1 MDINYIE
8 EIISEKIGLA
18 PDSIGHRGMARAVEE
33 RLKTLNLSNIDAYIN
48 LFKTDPHEIERFIEK
63 VVVHESWFF
72 RDDEPFE
79 FLKDWVADTWLP
91 AAKKGKLPR
100 SDRAL
105 RVLSIACATGEEP
118 LSIAM
123 SLLEAG
129 LSVSQFHI
137 DAIDISNTAIEQ
149 ARLGLFRKHSFR
161 CKRTDVQS
169 LYFSA
174 ADGHEFKVDD
184 SILQAVDFQQC
195 NLFEADFA
203 RRWKPFDV
211 IFCRN
216 LLIYCSDSARKKALS
231 IIDQLL
237 LPDGLLFLGSS
248 ETTLALPE
256 DFTRSGHARS
266 FAFIRN
272 QAGNFSQKPA
282 AKTEK
287 SADKAEK
294 ADKAENS
301 KPGKKNPEEVRQK
314 TAENSNKAEPVP
326 DAVLIS
332 PKADA
337 EAQKRRLREQQQSK
351 LRSLMQKGDQSQSL
365 AEKDDRPCWKKI
377 GVSGDQSCKELKTC
391 IHCRNCHVYSEA
403 GRNLLEQAAP
413 RDYLDEWTGE
423 IARQKAPEAIGTLS
437 LLIFRIEQ
445 EWLALPTTIFKEVT
459 AVKSIHTIPHRS
471 NNIFMGL
478 VSIRGEI
485 LLCVSLGR
493 LLGLKQDQQAV
504 QNRPHVYRRMVV
516 VGEGSDRWV
525 FPVDEIQDIHRMP
538 ANAIK
543 NAPVTVNMAESSYTK
558 GIIALADKRVGLLD
572 TDSLLHAFQ
581 KSVV

>member
-8 EIISEKIGLA
+8 EIISDNIGLA
-18 PDSIGHRGMARAVEE
+18 PDSIGHRGIARALEE
-33 RLKTLNLSNIDAYIN
+33 RLKALNISNIDAYIA
-48 LFKTDPHEIERFIEK
+48 LFKTDRHEIERFIEK
-63 VVVHESWFF
+63 IVVHESWFF

-79 FLKDWVADTWLP
+79 FLKNWVTDTWLP

-100 SDRAL
+100 HDRTL

-118 LSIAM
+118 LSIAI

-137 DAIDISNTAIEQ
+137 DAIDISSAAIQQ

-169 LYFSA
+169 LYFTA
-174 ADGHEFKVDD
+174 ADDHEYKIDD
-184 SILQAVDFQQC
+184 CILQAVDFQQC
-195 NLFEADFA
+195 NLFDADFA
-203 RRWKPFDV
+203 RRWQPFDI

-216 LLIYCSDSARKKALS
+216 LLIYCNDSARKKALS
-231 IIDQLL
+231 IIDHLL

-248 ETTLALPE
+248 ETTMPLPE
-256 DFTRSGHARS
+256 GFTRSRHPRS
-266 FAFIRN
+266 FAFLRK
-272 QAGNFSQKPA
+272 QGCESAEKPA
-282 AKTEK
+282 AKAEHCEK
-287 SADKAEK
+287 QKSGNNGKMK
-294 ADKAENS
+294 ADQRRHEA
-301 KPGKKNPEEVRQK
+301 
-314 TAENSNKAEPVP
+314 TENSNKTEPAR

-332 PKADA
+332 PKADT
-337 EAQKRRLREQQQSK
+337 EAQQRRLRELQQRK
-351 LRSLMQKGDQSQSL
+351 LKSLMQKGQSPGL
-365 AEKDDRPCWKKI
+365 AEKNDRPCWKLI
-377 GVSGDQSCKELKTC
+377 GVSGDQSCKELKKC

-413 RDYLDEWTGE
+413 RDYLEEWTGE
-423 IARQKAPEAIGTLS
+423 IARQKAPEAMGTLS

-485 LLCVSLGR
+485 LLCVSLAR
-493 LLGLKQDQQAV
+493 LLGLKQVKNAV
-504 QNRPHVYRRMVV
+504 QNRPHVYSRMVV

-543 NAPVTVNMAESSYTK
+543 NAPV
-558 GIIALADKRVGLLD
+558 
-572 TDSLLHAFQ
+572 
-581 KSVV
+581 